1 MDRVTQQNAALVE
14 QSAAAADSLKQQ
26 AQQLVSAVAVFKLGN
41 EGLAHGAA
49 ANTAVPVVKHHTPTA
64 KPAAAASAPAP
75 AVQVERRGPNRAT
88 NVTRP
93 DFSSRKPSAPTA
105 APSPAPAAEPAA
117 RTGTTDEWESF

>member
-14 QSAAAADSLKQQ
+14 QSAAAAESLRQQ

-41 EGLAHGAA
+41 EGQANGAA
-49 ANTAVPVVKHHTPTA
+49 ANAVVPAVKRHTPIT
-64 KPAAAASAPAP
+64 KPAAAAPASLP
-75 AVQVERRGPNRAT
+75 ASAVQVERRGPNRAT

-93 DFSSRKPSAPTA
+93 DFSSRKPA
-105 APSPAPAAEPAA
+105 ATTPSPAATPEPAA